1 MARRSETRF
10 SVHERPGG
18 MAIVQGYVN
27 YEITLN
33 WGPFNLESHETPIV
47 MDAEVIQNAF
57 EKRDQDRA
65 IANEFV
71 RWLRRRK
78 TEAEQYVTTKQG
90 QSFQAKDLLPW
101 KELVLWFQNMPL
113 DCARFN
119 IKIQVVK
126 KDFDMSLRA
135 GADVYTLED
144 PCRISMHTLRTLVLE
159 SGELPTCLGCGRG
172 DMVLLKCSA
181 CKRAGINSYY
191 CNFVC
196 QRQHWST
203 HRIDCPGNRA

>member
-1 MARRSETRF
+1 MSRRSHRV
-10 SVHERPGG
+10 SVHAGPGG
-18 MAIVQGYVN
+18 MAIVQGFVN

-47 MDAEVIQNAF
+47 MEVIEDAF
-57 EKRDQDRA
+57 EKEDQNRA
-65 IANEFV
+65 IAKRFAE
-71 RWLRRRK
+71 WLRRRK

-90 QSFQAKDLLPW
+90 ETFQAKDLLPW
-101 KELVLWFQNMPL
+101 KELVRWFQNMPL
-113 DCARFN
+113 DCARFT
-119 IKIQVVK
+119 IKIQFVK

-144 PCRISMHTLRTLVLE
+144 HCRISMHTLRTLVLE

-172 DMVLLKCSA
+172 DMVLSKCSA
-181 CKRAGINSYY
+181 CKRARINSYY

-203 HRIDCPGNRA
+203 HRIHCPGNRA